1 MTEKLVKKR
10 FSNVSLAEIDTN
22 IEKNRPINTIK
33 THKYIWKQFSEFCCQ
48 KNYALNE
55 NCSDENL
62 AVILKDWAFNMRK
75 TDGTHYKESTVKTIW
90 NNTAMLLQQKYYVE
104 FNRKIDP
111 FRSVVFQ
118 SARNARNTI
127 RRQLQSVPESRKN
140 SAAAL
145 SKEDIHNILQQF
157 DENTPDG
164 LQKKIY
170 HIAAVELAWR
180 GGEAVNCKL
189 KYFKEETN
197 NDGSITG
204 RIQYNPIFSKTSQ
217 GGDKRLS
224 DTKWLTSNIDN
235 PNFCPVRLFKKMISK
250 RTNNITTD
258 RLFLTVNI
266 NWKSS
271 DKWYKN
277 TPIGRNEISKWTK
290 SSASLAGINT
300 KFVKITNHSN
310 RSAAVSQLANAGIS
324 EQEII
329 KITGHTS
336 SHSIKPYLQ
345 MDATRH
351 LQIISHLRNSSI
363 SDPTTSSHIEGNSLN
378 NKNPNIIYN
387 NCTFNVFNK

>member
-1 MTEKLVKKR
+1 
-10 FSNVSLAEIDTN
+10 
-22 IEKNRPINTIK
+22 
-33 THKYIWKQFSEFCCQ
+33 
-48 KNYALNE
+48 
-55 NCSDENL
+55 
-62 AVILKDWAFNMRK
+62 
-75 TDGTHYKESTVKTIW
+75 
-90 NNTAMLLQQKYYVE
+90 
-104 FNRKIDP
+104 
-111 FRSVVFQ
+111 
-118 SARNARNTI
+118 
-127 RRQLQSVPESRKN
+127 
-140 SAAAL
+140 
-145 SKEDIHNILQQF
+145 
-157 DENTPDG
+157 
-164 LQKKIY
+164 
-170 HIAAVELAWR
+170 
-180 GGEAVNCKL
+180 
-189 KYFKEETN
+189 
-197 NDGSITG
+197 
-204 RIQYNPIFSKTSQ
+204 
-217 GGDKRLS
+217 
-224 DTKWLTSNIDN
+224 
-235 PNFCPVRLFKKMISK
+235 MISK